1 MTSLPNIAFRATG
14 LGLALLLPSHA
25 TAQPS
30 TADPESRDVPAAP
43 GKASTA
49 NPVQPRLPQVA
60 DPMLAPVPDA
70 ERVLTSWQKALE
82 MVRARSTA
90 LVSSRAQ
97 IMSAQ
102 GAVRQA
108 LARALP
114 TLTGTGN
121 ITHHLIKGEGFNL
134 NQGTFTSI
142 PDPATTWN
150 AGLSARVPLFAPVAW
165 YEHKTAKLAVET
177 TRLAAK
183 EAERVALA
191 AVADAIVG
199 VVTAERLAE
208 VSRVSLESALS
219 TLDLNRRRAQLG
231 AASAVD
237 VLRAEQEAASSRAQ
251 IVAADE
257 GVRLARESLGLAL
270 GDDHAWGVT
279 QAIKI
284 DSLAQDA
291 SNSCRVEQ
299 SVETRPDVLAAK
311 AEVDVAERRVEG
323 VDWSFWPTVDAVS
336 SLTYFSSDTFT
347 NGKRY
352 TWTIGGVLTWELYD
366 GGLRY
371 GTRQAAQG
379 ALLDSRQRLTQA
391 KRAAHVEVTQAMRSV
406 RVAEA
411 NLAVSE
417 RSREIAKQSADLS
430 RIAFLNGSG
439 TSFDLVDTAR
449 TLREAELDL
458 AIKEFEVV
466 RARLT
471 ALLALAT
478 CDI

>member
-1 MTSLPNIAFRATG
+1 
-14 LGLALLLPSHA
+14 
-25 TAQPS
+25 
-30 TADPESRDVPAAP
+30 
-43 GKASTA
+43 
-49 NPVQPRLPQVA
+49 
-60 DPMLAPVPDA
+60 MLAPVPEA
-70 ERVLTSWQKALE
+70 RRVLKSWQEALG
-82 MVRARSTA
+82 MVRSRSTA
-90 LVSSRAQ
+90 LVSARAQ

-108 LARALP
+108 LSQALP

-121 ITHHLIKGEGFNL
+121 VTHHLIKGQGFNL
-134 NQGTFTSI
+134 IEGTVTSI

-150 AGLSARVPLFAPVAW
+150 AGLNLRVPVFAPLAW
-165 YEHKTAKLAVET
+165 YEHKTAKFAAET
-177 TRLAAK
+177 NRLSAK
-183 EAERVALA
+183 EAERLALA

-208 VSRVSLESALS
+208 VSRVSLDSALS

-251 IVAADE
+251 IVATDE
-257 GVRLARESLGLAL
+257 GVRVAREALGLAL
-270 GDDHAWGVT
+270 GDDQAWGVT
-279 QAIKI
+279 QGIRI
-284 DSLAQDA
+284 DSLARDA
-291 SNSCRVEQ
+291 GSSCRIEQ
-299 SVETRPDVLAAK
+299 SVETRPDILAAR

-323 VDWSFWPTVDAVS
+323 VDWAFWPTVDAVS
-336 SLTYFSSDTFT
+336 SLAYFSSETFT
-347 NGKRY
+347 NGKQY

-366 GGLRY
+366 GGFRY
-371 GTRQAAQG
+371 GTRQVAQG

-391 KRAAHVEVTQAMRSV
+391 KRTAQLEVTRAMRSV

-449 TLREAELDL
+449 RLRDAELDL
-458 AIKEFEVV
+458 AIKEFDIV